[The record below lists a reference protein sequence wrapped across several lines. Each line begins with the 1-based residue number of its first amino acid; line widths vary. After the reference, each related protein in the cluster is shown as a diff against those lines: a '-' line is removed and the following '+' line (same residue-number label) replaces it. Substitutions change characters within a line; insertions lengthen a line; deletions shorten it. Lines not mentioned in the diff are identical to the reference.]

1 MHELLNNP
9 EVQRLL
15 APDTGLLFA
24 VWETMLCDG
33 GLHPVRLCHRPAPGC
48 ADGGWRGRAASCPL
62 PAR

>member
-24 VWETMLCDG
+24 VWETMYMTVVSTLFAYVI
-33 GLHPVRLCHRPAPGC
+33 GLPLAPLMRMLGPGIFRTL
-48 ADGGWRGRAASCPL
+48 DNTR
-62 PAR
+62 

>member
-24 VWETMLCDG
+24 VWETMYMTVVSTLFAYVI
-33 GLHPVRLCHRPAPGC
+33 GLPLGC
-48 ADGGWRGRAASCPL
+48 LLYTSDAADEL
-62 PAR
+62 

>member
-24 VWETMLCDG
+24 VWETMYMTVVSTLFAYVI
-33 GLHPVRLCHRPAPGC
+33 GL
-48 ADGGWRGRAASCPL
+48 PL
-62 PAR
+62 GVHHHLHLALLLGQ

>member
-24 VWETMLCDG
+24 VWETCI
-33 GLHPVRLCHRPAPGC
+33 
-48 ADGGWRGRAASCPL
+48 
-62 PAR
+62 